1 VTAFWV
7 IGIGVNVVVMAA
19 VVYWAVKNW
28 RRGDVR
34 ASPRRPED
42 EE

>member
-7 IGIGVNVVVMAA
+7 IGIGINIAVMAA

-28 RRGDVR
+28 RRGDAR
-34 ASPRRPED
+34 APTRKPGD
-42 EE
+42 ES

>member
-7 IGIGVNVVVMAA
+7 IGIGINVVVMAA

-28 RRGDVR
+28 RRDDAPARPGK
-34 ASPRRPED
+34 PED
-42 EE
+42 ES